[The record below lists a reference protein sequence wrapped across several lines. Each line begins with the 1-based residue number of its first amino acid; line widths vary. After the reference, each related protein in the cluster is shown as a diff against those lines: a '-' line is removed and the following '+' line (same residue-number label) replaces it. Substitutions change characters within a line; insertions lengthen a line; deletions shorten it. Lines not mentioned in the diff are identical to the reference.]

1 MLAKGKHDTGV
12 FSGKQIITM
21 SDNSIGRFFAYLNW
35 LFNPFHGLKTTEVY
49 DLIGTTSLTENALY
63 LNLGYWQDADT
74 IDEASEELALLVAK
88 KGGMGPGDTVLDC
101 GYGFGDQD
109 ILWARN
115 MKPDKII
122 GLNITKSQVER
133 ARMNVAD
140 AGLGKSIDLR
150 EGSATEMPIDNES
163 IDLVVSVESAFHYRS
178 REDFFRE
185 AFRVLRPGGRLVT
198 ADILPTKDSDNLFR
212 RIEQWISWNLVAGRF
227 NIPQENYYLIPSY
240 DNKLS
245 NAGFVN
251 RDVKSIRDDVYTPL
265 HEYLSR
271 DQTFVGKLHPLA
283 KMLAQSTFNRSADSV
298 YAGLDYILSYAEKP

>member
-1 MLAKGKHDTGV
+1 MIRAV

-49 DLIGTTSLTENALY
+49 DLIATTSLTENTLY
-63 LNLGYWQDADT
+63 LNLGYWRDADT
-74 IDEASEELALLVAK
+74 IDEASEELAFLVAK
-88 KGGMGPGDTVLDC
+88 RGGMSPGDTVLDC

-122 GLNITKSQVER
+122 GLNITRSQVAR

-140 AGLGKSIDLR
+140 AGLEKSMDLR

-163 IDLVVSVESAFHYRS
+163 IDLVVSVESAFHYRT
-178 REDFFRE
+178 REKFFKE

-198 ADILPTKDSDNLFR
+198 ADILPMKNSDNLFR
-212 RIEQWISWNLVAGRF
+212 RIEQWISWNLVATKF

-245 NAGFVN
+245 KAGFAN
-251 RDVKSIRDDVYTPL
+251 IDIESIRDDVYTPL
-265 HEYLSR
+265 HEHLSR
-271 DQTFVGKLHPLA
+271 DRTFVGKLPPLA
-283 KMLAQSTFNRSADSV
+283 KMLAQSTFNRSANSV
-298 YAGLDYILSYAEKP
+298 YAGLDYVLSYAEKP